1 MLIEREKEMFDVLVE
16 DGFGLKMKFRVKT
29 AETKKEAMIQA
40 MRKFRR
46 LNFER
51 ADLTLMATARTVR

>member
-1 MLIEREKEMFDVLVE
+1 MFDVLVE
-16 DGFGLKMKFRVKT
+16 DTYGLKMKFRVKS
-29 AETKKEAMIQA
+29 ADTKKEAMIQA

-51 ADLTLMATARTVR
+51 ADYSLMATAKVVR

>member
-1 MLIEREKEMFDVLVE
+1 MFDVLVE

-51 ADLTLMATARTVR
+51 ADLALMATARAVR